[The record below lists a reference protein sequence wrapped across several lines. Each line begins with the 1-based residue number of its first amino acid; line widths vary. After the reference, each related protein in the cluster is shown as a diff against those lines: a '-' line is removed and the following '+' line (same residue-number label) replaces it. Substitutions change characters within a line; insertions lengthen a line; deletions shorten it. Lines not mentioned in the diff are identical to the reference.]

1 MAGSGASSMLR
12 LTLKIW
18 RQRAGES
25 EGRFE
30 SYDLDGV
37 STDMSFL

>member
-1 MAGSGASSMLR
+1 MSEKLS

-18 RQRAGES
+18 RQASPTAGGE
-25 EGRFE
+25 FKT
-30 SYDLDGV
+30 YKLFDI